1 MHALVRGCGSWWWQA
16 DKGDNY
22 IYRFTRLHYL
32 GVRRDDFMMIFA
44 MGTYTTL
51 LVSMNLIVVGG
62 GSNLFPPEKLHTFTP
77 MQVQD
82 RIKGSKI
89 VLVSEQA
96 MVLTI
101 WSLKACM
108 LTFYHCLTFV
118 PRPPSVGAS

>member
-1 MHALVRGCGSWWWQA
+1 
-16 DKGDNY
+16 
-22 IYRFTRLHYL
+22 
-32 GVRRDDFMMIFA
+32 MMIFA
-44 MGTYTTL
+44 MVTYTAL

-62 GSNLFPPEKLHTFTP
+62 GSNLFPLEMLHTFTP
-77 MQVQD
+77 EQVKD

-96 MVLTI
+96 MLLTI

-118 PRPPSVGAS
+118 PRPPPASASQPACSSSSWCWLLAAGYWLLIAGCRLY

>member
-1 MHALVRGCGSWWWQA
+1 
-16 DKGDNY
+16 
-22 IYRFTRLHYL
+22 
-32 GVRRDDFMMIFA
+32 MMIFA
-44 MGTYTTL
+44 MVTYTAL

-62 GSNLFPPEKLHTFTP
+62 GSNLFPLEMLHTFTP
-77 MQVQD
+77 EQVKD

-96 MVLTI
+96 MLLTI

-118 PRPPSVGAS
+118 PRHLLVLASLPAPPSLGAGRWLLATGCWLLIAEIGRAHV